1 MNCRHLL
8 ATSYSTFLNH
18 FVFCFG
24 VKIFRLITCVPH
36 YIPAQRYILAFV
48 LHQIVHKHLCFYPK
62 MLLIIITTVFLLSTH
77 AHEASSRILHA
88 EEQNTMN
95 KNHLLGSLQQHEVHP
110 LTITQKAFDGR
121 NLSPLIRRLLRA
133 YVPPSA
139 PNPGTHIPASTIC
152 QTLASHNASAFVGW
166 QQKSPLPSSLP

>member
-1 MNCRHLL
+1 MLFHISQSFC
-8 ATSYSTFLNH
+8 
-18 FVFCFG
+18 FVFFLG
-24 VKIFRLITCVPH
+24 LKIFHLITCVPH
-36 YIPAQRYILAFV
+36 YIPTQWFIWALVF
-48 LHQIVHKHLCFYPK
+48 HQIVHKHICFHLK
-62 MLLIIITTVFLLSTH
+62 MLLIIITALLFPLSSH

-95 KNHLLGSLQQHEVHP
+95 KNHLLGSLQQHEVPP